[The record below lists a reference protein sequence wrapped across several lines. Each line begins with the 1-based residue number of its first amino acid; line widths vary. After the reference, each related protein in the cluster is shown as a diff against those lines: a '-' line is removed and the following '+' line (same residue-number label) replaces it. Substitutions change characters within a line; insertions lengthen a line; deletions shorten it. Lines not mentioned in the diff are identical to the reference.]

1 MAEALAGLSVAA
13 NVLQV
18 ISFCGNLF
26 TKSAEIYKSDNG
38 MSVDHL
44 ELELIATRLRELCS
58 EVTWSPPQRQKNGK
72 PVAPS
77 TAERQFQELCEETT
91 TVSKELLKA
100 LNSLQQDAGRG
111 KWVSF
116 LQAIKTIWDQE
127 KIDRQVAKM
136 ETCRIQLNTTMLVL
150 LE

>member
-38 MSVDHL
+38 TSIDDL
-44 ELELIATRLRELCS
+44 ELELIATRLQELCS
-58 EVTWSPPQRQKNGK
+58 EVKWSPPQRQRDVRS
-72 PVAPS
+72 VAPS
-77 TAERQFQELCEETT
+77 TAERQFQEICEEAATA
-91 TVSKELLKA
+91 SKELLRA

-127 KIDRQVAKM
+127 KIDKQVARM

>member
-26 TKSAEIYKSDNG
+26 TKSVEIYKSDHG
-38 MSVDHL
+38 TTIDHL
-44 ELELIATRLRELCS
+44 ELELIATRLLELCS
-58 EVTWSPPQRQKNGK
+58 EVTWTAPQRQRNGK
-72 PVAPS
+72 IVAPRP
-77 TAERQFQELCEETT
+77 AERQFQEICEETA
-91 TVSKELLKA
+91 TVSKELLEA
-100 LNSLQQDAGRG
+100 LAALQQDASQG

-116 LQAIKTIWDQE
+116 LQAIKTIWDQK
-127 KIDRQVAKM
+127 KIDKQAARI
-136 ETCRIQLNTTMLVL
+136 ETCRLQLNTTMLVL